1 MGQPASVRDRTLAR
15 PFPPT
20 HRRMAS
26 RSRTT
31 KSSAARGPQGTA
43 RPGADPIYRQRG
55 RQGIR
60 ESIPHE
66 VACLSYTQEVTGSS
80 PVPPAAIKPL
90 QIARNGCR
98 CERRRM
104 PRWWGLGCI
113 RRAPGFFGSAFGS
126 RSPGSGAAHPVF
138 KTGMAGQ
145 PPAWKVRFLRR
156 VVTGNFRPS
165 GLFRPSAGRKGD
177 ALPWVNAGQRRPL
190 WWCRRS
196 LSRSPERVRPSA
208 QVPLLIRR
216 QAFDGEA
223 SAWHRT
229 RAVGRG
235 PCATPEQTT
244 MVLGETDPMRVLDE
258 GSEQSRPRV
267 RPVASASLP
276 AGATSLEV
284 P

>member
-1 MGQPASVRDRTLAR
+1 LGGDRHPNLGGRNVAVLETGRHGQRPARKARALRHVLSGGRGRSGEFPLSSEHEDELLSMGQPASVRDRTLAR

-66 VACLSYTQEVTGSS
+66 VASLSYTQEVTGSS

-90 QIARNGCR
+90 QIDRNGCR

-113 RRAPGFFGSAFGS
+113 RRAPGFFGS
-126 RSPGSGAAHPVF
+126 R
-138 KTGMAGQ
+138 
-145 PPAWKVRFLRR
+145 
-156 VVTGNFRPS
+156 
-165 GLFRPSAGRKGD
+165 
-177 ALPWVNAGQRRPL
+177 VNAGQRRPL
-190 WWCRRS
+190 
-196 LSRSPERVRPSA
+196 
-208 QVPLLIRR
+208 
-216 QAFDGEA
+216 
-223 SAWHRT
+223 
-229 RAVGRG
+229 
-235 PCATPEQTT
+235 
-244 MVLGETDPMRVLDE
+244 
-258 GSEQSRPRV
+258 
-267 RPVASASLP
+267 
-276 AGATSLEV
+276 
-284 P
+284 